1 LTPAI
6 ETPPAPT
13 PAPIAAPAPPATPAP
28 LPANL
33 GGGEEKPDQWTWKD
47 LLTSLEEDF
56 VEDEQLGPI
65 LAQEIHD
72 MKIDTQSLLPRA
84 SVEEIAASINAGDY
98 DAALDKVTGLAQN
111 SIRRLTKRLQSDRGL
126 MTKAERFVEMQSN
139 MIVDAASRDREGF
152 LMPTLLSN
160 EQGRAYL
167 LYAAALADT
176 E

>member
-1 LTPAI
+1 
-6 ETPPAPT
+6 
-13 PAPIAAPAPPATPAP
+13 
-28 LPANL
+28 
-33 GGGEEKPDQWTWKD
+33 
-47 LLTSLEEDF
+47 
-56 VEDEQLGPI
+56 
-65 LAQEIHD
+65 
-72 MKIDTQSLLPRA
+72 
-84 SVEEIAASINAGDY
+84 
-98 DAALDKVTGLAQN
+98 
-111 SIRRLTKRLQSDRGL
+111 